1 MGTTPAAATFNGT
14 STYAADLQQEITRA
28 VTIASL
34 PLNQLNSNLTS
45 LQSQGTELATLQGDF
60 STIQTAIQSLDQAS
74 NGGSLAASVSDN
86 TVATATLDSSAAI
99 SGGTYDLNVISAGS
113 PTTTISN
120 SNLPTVADPS
130 STSISPSSSF
140 TLTVDGTTFTINP
153 SENTLNSLVQAINSS
168 GAGVNA
174 TLVNLGP
181 PSAPDYK
188 LSVQSVAL
196 GNVAIQLSDSG
207 GASLLSTSTT
217 GSLAQYQVNGQPST
231 PILSDSS
238 TVTLAPGLTA
248 DLLAPGTTAIT
259 VASSSTGAAS
269 AISSFVSAYNAAATE
284 LDNQHGTAGGPLTG
298 QSIVFSLEQALRSI
312 TNYSGG
318 TGAAQSLA
326 DLGLTFS
333 QTGQL
338 SFNQAQFAS
347 VSASNPSDVAAFLGS
362 ASGGTG
368 FLGAATNILNGLD
381 DPTTG
386 LFQSAASTV
395 QSQINSDNQQITATQ
410 QQVTAVQNQM
420 TAQMAAADSLIASL
434 QSQVTYYTGLFTDTQ
449 SDITNS

>member
-1 MGTTPAAATFNGT
+1 MGTTPATFSGT
-14 STYAADLQQEITRA
+14 SSYAADLQQEITRA

-45 LQSQGTELATLQGDF
+45 LQSQGSELATLQGDF
-60 STIQTAIQSLDQAS
+60 SAIQSAIQNLDQAS
-74 NGGSLAASVSDN
+74 NGGSLAATVSDN
-86 TVATATLDSSAAI
+86 TVATATLNSGAAI
-99 SGGTYDLNVISAGS
+99 SGGTYNLNVISAGA

-120 SNLPTVADPS
+120 SDLPTVADPS

-153 SENTLNSLVQAINSS
+153 SENTLSSLAQAINSS

-207 GASLLSTSTT
+207 GTNLLSTTST
-217 GSLAQYQVNGQPST
+217 GSLAQYQINGQPST
-231 PILSDSS
+231 PISSDSS

-248 DLLAPGTTAIT
+248 DLLATGKTAIT
-259 VASSSTGAAS
+259 VASTSTSAAN
-269 AISSFVSAYNAAATE
+269 AISSFVTAYNAAASE

-298 QSIVFSLEQALRSI
+298 QSIVFSLEQALRNL

-318 TGAAQSLA
+318 SGSAQSLA
-326 DLGLTFS
+326 DLGLTFN
-333 QTGQL
+333 QTGQI
-338 SFNQAQFAS
+338 SFNQSQFAS
-347 VSASNPSDVAAFLGS
+347 VAASNPGDVAGFLGS

-368 FLGAATNILNGLD
+368 FLGAATNILHGLD

-434 QSQVTYYTGLFTDTQ
+434 QSQVSYFTSLFTDTQ
-449 SDITNS
+449 SDITNG